1 MIGRVNSEMSERV
14 GTYLYWLATAL
25 AVLAI
30 VGAIIWNVQTLQAR
44 QEAQENLRTLSPALE
59 DRDAVLAEAFARQ
72 RASTERLK
80 RSLTFGG
87 VLVLGGLIV
96 YGLGLV
102 ARFVSRTPD
111 NNRRE

>member
-1 MIGRVNSEMSERV
+1 MSRRL
-14 GTYLYWLATAL
+14 GTTLHWLATAL

-30 VGAIIWNVQTLQAR
+30 IGAVAWNLQALQER
-44 QEAQENLRTLSPALE
+44 QEAQENLRTLSLE
-59 DRDAVLAEAFARQ
+59 RIERETALAEAFARQ
-72 RASTERLK
+72 RASTQSLK

-96 YGLGLV
+96 YGFGWV
-102 ARFVSRTPD
+102 ARYASRTPR